1 MLSILKDVLQP
12 AEVAEIRGQ
21 IAAFEFEDGRVTA
34 GFRAKR
40 VKFNE
45 QLKRN
50 QPDSQE
56 VKTRIMQALGKH
68 PEFRTATF
76 AKTIRP
82 MLISRY
88 KPGMSYGLHVDDPL
102 MGKERKERTDLA
114 MTLFLSDPKD
124 YQGGELR
131 FHSPWG
137 TQEVK
142 LPAGSAVIYPA
153 STLHRVLPVTSG
165 ERIAAVTW
173 MESYLRDPAQRE
185 LMAELDRIRR
195 YLHEKDPDSEA
206 SNLAFKTFANLMR
219 MWAQN

>member
-12 AEVAEIRGQ
+12 AEAAEIRNQ

-50 QPDSQE
+50 QPDSNEIKQ
-56 VKTRIMQALGKH
+56 RILQALAKH

-76 AKTIRP
+76 AKTVRP
-82 MLISRY
+82 LLISRY

-102 MGKERKERTDLA
+102 MGKEKKERTDLA

-137 TQEVK
+137 AQEVK

-185 LMAELDRIRR
+185 MMAEIDRIRR
-195 YLHEKDPDSEA
+195 YLHDKDPDSDV
-206 SNLAFKTFANLMR
+206 SNLAFKVFANLMR

>member
-12 AEVAEIRGQ
+12 TEAAEIRTQ
-21 IAAFEFEDGRVTA
+21 IATFEFEDGRSTA

-45 QLKRN
+45 QMKRN

-56 VKTRIMQALGKH
+56 LKQRIMTSLTKH
-68 PEFRTATF
+68 PDFRTATF
-76 AKTIRP
+76 AKSIRP
-82 MLISRY
+82 LLISRY

-102 MGKERKERTDLA
+102 MGKDKKERTDLA

-137 TQEVK
+137 AHEVK
-142 LPAGSAVIYPA
+142 LPAGSAVVYPA

-173 MESYLRDPAQRE
+173 IESYLRDPAQRE
-185 LMAELDRIRR
+185 LLAELDRIRR

-219 MWAQN
+219 MWAHN

>member
-12 AEVAEIRGQ
+12 TEAAEIRTQ
-21 IAAFEFEDGRVTA
+21 IATFEFEDGRSTA

-45 QLKRN
+45 QMKRN

-56 VKTRIMQALGKH
+56 LKQRIMTSLTKH
-68 PEFRTATF
+68 PDFRTATF
-76 AKTIRP
+76 AKSIRP
-82 MLISRY
+82 LLISRY

-102 MGKERKERTDLA
+102 MGKDKKERTDLA

-137 TQEVK
+137 AHEVK
-142 LPAGSAVIYPA
+142 LPAGSAVVYPA

-173 MESYLRDPAQRE
+173 IESYLRDPAQRE
-185 LMAELDRIRR
+185 LLAELDRIRR

-219 MWAQN
+219 MWAEI

>member
-12 AEVAEIRGQ
+12 AEAAEIRTK
-21 IAAFEFEDGRVTA
+21 IITFEFEDGRSTA

-50 QPDSQE
+50 QPDAQE
-56 VKTRIMQALGKH
+56 LKSRIMTAVGKH
-68 PEFRTATF
+68 PDFRTATF
-76 AKTIRP
+76 AKSVRP
-82 MLISRY
+82 LLISRY

-102 MGKERKERTDLA
+102 MGKDKKERTDLA

-137 TQEVK
+137 AQEVK

-173 MESYLRDPAQRE
+173 IESYLRDPAQRE
-185 LMAELDRIRR
+185 LLAELDRVRR

-219 MWAQN
+219 MWAHN

>member
-12 AEVAEIRGQ
+12 AEAAEIRTQ
-21 IAAFEFEDGRVTA
+21 IATFEFEDGRSTA

-50 QPDSQE
+50 QPDSQDL
-56 VKTRIMQALGKH
+56 KSKLMAAIAKH

-76 AKTIRP
+76 AKSVRP
-82 MLISRY
+82 LLISRY

-102 MGKERKERTDLA
+102 MGKDRKERTDMA

-142 LPAGSAVIYPA
+142 LPAGSAVVHPA
-153 STLHRVLPVTSG
+153 PTLHRVLPVTSG

-173 MESYLRDPAQRE
+173 IESYLRDPAQRE
-185 LMAELDRIRR
+185 IMAELDRIRR
-195 YLHEKDPDSEA
+195 FLHEKDPDGEA

>member
-1 MLSILKDVLQP
+1 MLSILKDVLP
-12 AEVAEIRGQ
+12 SSEAAEIRGQ
-21 IAAFEFEDGRVTA
+21 VAAFEFEDGRSTA

-50 QPDSQE
+50 QPDANEIKS
-56 VKTRIMQALGKH
+56 RIMTALGKH
-68 PEFRTATF
+68 PDFRTATF
-76 AKTIRP
+76 AKTVRP
-82 MLISRY
+82 LMISRY

-102 MGKERKERTDLA
+102 MGKEKKERTDLA
-114 MTLFLSDPKD
+114 LTLFLSEPQD

-137 TQEVK
+137 AHEVK
-142 LPAGSAVIYPA
+142 LPAGSAVVYPA
-153 STLHRVLPVTSG
+153 STLHRVLPITSG

-173 MESYLRDPAQRE
+173 VESFLRDPAQRE
-185 LMAELDRIRR
+185 IMAELDRIRR
-195 YLHEKDPDSEA
+195 FLHEKDPDSEA
-206 SNLAFKTFANLMR
+206 SHLAFKTFANLMR